1 MAENIKNKIETDCQ
15 YLVAR
20 YEKYLVR
27 CDEDAAWRVKKQLFN
42 KGNLPVIGLNDNID
56 FAQFHSDVICLFL

>member
-15 YLVAR
+15 CLVVR
-20 YEKYLVR
+20 SKKHLVS
-27 CDEDAAWRVKKQLFN
+27 CDEDGAWRVKKQLFN
-42 KGNLPVIGLNDNID
+42 KVNLPVIGLNDSIN